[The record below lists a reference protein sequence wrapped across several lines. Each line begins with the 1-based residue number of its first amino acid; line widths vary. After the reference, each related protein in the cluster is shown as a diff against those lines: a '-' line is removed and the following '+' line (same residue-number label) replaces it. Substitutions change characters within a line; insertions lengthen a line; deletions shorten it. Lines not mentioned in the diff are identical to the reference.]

1 MRKTTSVKVKTIILS
16 IIIPEF
22 FILLFSAILS
32 TVNYSGEYEDTKK
45 LLNADARSIKDTIS
59 VELSESFEML
69 RNLANNPMTLDV
81 IKEMDTIPNGLDND
95 DYINL
100 SQASDLS
107 NLMNN
112 ISKGTSAD
120 LLFVGGRETSGL
132 LLSRDVQLS
141 EGFDVRGRDYYNLAF
156 ELPDIAVISEPRVS
170 AEETAEPKI
179 VITAARAVIE
189 NDEVK
194 GIVALNYSFDPI
206 IAIIRELKEKFSVE
220 IALYDW
226 VGEYLLW
233 NDNGSTTYFY
243 NPEDIVSFEDLSI
256 SMGTEEYTEEYR
268 KNFSE
273 ENDFF
278 FEGLVNGENSMIQTV
293 TIPETRWSLL
303 VSHPINEIRQEV
315 LYSILPPIVI
325 FLIVFI
331 VVQSV
336 VYFLYTRIIIN
347 PLIGIGVN
355 LQKLAE
361 ADADLTMHVPVQT
374 KDEIGRVAVSFNT
387 FVEKLREL
395 MLEVKEAIN
404 DTDNVKMSVIASTEE
419 TSTAIEQISANLDAI
434 GKQIDVL
441 DSNISSTVTAIE
453 EVTQNISSV
462 DEQIISQSS
471 MVEESTAAITEMI
484 ASLNSVNA
492 VAQNKQQTTRALS
505 NVAGDGKHKITET
518 AEAFRMVSDQIREIQ
533 DMATTINGI
542 AAQTNLL
549 SMNAAIEAAHAG
561 DSGKGFAVVAEEIRK
576 LADSAGNSAKTI
588 TQTIKG
594 IIKSVEETDKNVSAT
609 TEAFEKIAV
618 EVSDTVNAFTEI
630 EQSVQELTI
639 GGQQIL
645 DSTNQINE
653 VTITIRSGSAEI
665 KAGTNSMLESS
676 TEIKEVS
683 DRVTTG
689 MAESI
694 TGAQEI
700 VRSMQNMM
708 DLNLKLGEIVEQ
720 LKQSFGQF
728 KTE

>member
-45 LLNADARSIKDTIS
+45 LLDADARSIKDTIS
-59 VELSESFEML
+59 IELSESFEML
-69 RNLANNPMTLDV
+69 RNLSKNPMTLDV

-100 SQASDLS
+100 SQAAELS

-120 LLFVGGRETSGL
+120 LLFVGGRDTSGL

-179 VITAARAVIE
+179 VITAARGVIE

-233 NDNGSTTYFY
+233 SDNGSTTYFY

-268 KNFSE
+268 QNFFE

-293 TIPETRWSLL
+293 SIPNTRWSLL
-303 VSHPINEIRQEV
+303 VSHPIDEIRREV

-505 NVAGDGKHKITET
+505 NVAGDGKQKITET

-609 TEAFEKIAV
+609 TDAFEKIAV
-618 EVSDTVNAFTEI
+618 EVFDTVNAFTEI

-694 TGAQEI
+694 TGTQEI

-708 DLNLKLGEIVEQ
+708 DLNLKLGEIVDQ

>member
-1 MRKTTSVKVKTIILS
+1 M
-16 IIIPEF
+16 
-22 FILLFSAILS
+22 
-32 TVNYSGEYEDTKK
+32 
-45 LLNADARSIKDTIS
+45 
-59 VELSESFEML
+59 
-69 RNLANNPMTLDV
+69 
-81 IKEMDTIPNGLDND
+81 
-95 DYINL
+95 
-100 SQASDLS
+100 
-107 NLMNN
+107 
-112 ISKGTSAD
+112 
-120 LLFVGGRETSGL
+120 
-132 LLSRDVQLS
+132 
-141 EGFDVRGRDYYNLAF
+141 
-156 ELPDIAVISEPRVS
+156 
-170 AEETAEPKI
+170 
-179 VITAARAVIE
+179 
-189 NDEVK
+189 
-194 GIVALNYSFDPI
+194 
-206 IAIIRELKEKFSVE
+206 
-220 IALYDW
+220 
-226 VGEYLLW
+226 
-233 NDNGSTTYFY
+233 
-243 NPEDIVSFEDLSI
+243 SFEDLSI

-315 LYSILPPIVI
+315 FYSILPPIVI

-471 MVEESTAAITEMI
+471 MVEESTVAITEMI

-505 NVAGDGKHKITET
+505 NVAGDGKHKITEPC
-518 AEAFRMVSDQIREIQ
+518 
-533 DMATTINGI
+533 
-542 AAQTNLL
+542 LL
-549 SMNAAIEAAHAG
+549 PWQPRG
-561 DSGKGFAVVAEEIRK
+561 
-576 LADSAGNSAKTI
+576 
-588 TQTIKG
+588 
-594 IIKSVEETDKNVSAT
+594 
-609 TEAFEKIAV
+609 
-618 EVSDTVNAFTEI
+618 
-630 EQSVQELTI
+630 
-639 GGQQIL
+639 
-645 DSTNQINE
+645 
-653 VTITIRSGSAEI
+653 
-665 KAGTNSMLESS
+665 
-676 TEIKEVS
+676 
-683 DRVTTG
+683 
-689 MAESI
+689 
-694 TGAQEI
+694 
-700 VRSMQNMM
+700 
-708 DLNLKLGEIVEQ
+708 
-720 LKQSFGQF
+720 
-728 KTE
+728 